1 MKKNISLKNS
11 LIMFLLAI
19 AFSGCFE
26 EDCLDIE
33 ELDQRTEEIKMW
45 YAPDSIIYKTLVDPY
60 GMSQTLTMSAWN
72 THHWDDIVEDDC
84 GNTYGSTYFSVQ
96 YNTSLSPLHFMVD
109 IQGSGND
116 ADGFYLKLRVTNTN
130 SHNHKSST
138 YDFVTK
144 KCREKN
150 ARVDILKQTDIGGTI
165 YDTILKIEFDKTFS
179 ANDVK
184 SVYYAKGTGIVKYQ
198 LENGNGFWVEE
209 EGV

>member
-1 MKKNISLKNS
+1 MKKHIPLKNS
-11 LIMFLLAI
+11 WIIVFLLV
-19 AFSGCFE
+19 FVSGCFE

-33 ELDQRTEEIKMW
+33 KLDQRTEEMKLW
-45 YAPDSIIYKTLVDPY
+45 YVPDSMIHKTLVDTF
-60 GMSQTLTMSAWN
+60 GMSQTLTMTELN

-116 ADGFYLKLRVTNTN
+116 ADGFYLQLRVTNTN
-130 SHNHKSST
+130 SHKHQTST

-144 KCREKN
+144 ECREKN
-150 ARVDILKQTDIGGTI
+150 ARADILKQTNIGSTI
-165 YDTILKIEFDKTFS
+165 YDTILKIEFEKTFS

-184 SVYYAKGTGIVKYQ
+184 SVYYAQGTGLVKFE
-198 LENGNGFWVEE
+198 LENGNVFWVDE
-209 EGV
+209 